1 MKSMCMEGPEQGSS
15 GRQGWG
21 LGVMVSDC
29 LWGWGWFSGDENVLN
44 LDSGDVLNIIALY
57 TLNG

>member
-1 MKSMCMEGPEQGSS
+1 
-15 GRQGWG
+15 
-21 LGVMVSDC
+21 MVSDC